1 MARIGVDKLTM
12 LPSFPFSFWST
23 SREGGGVACHVYYI
37 GGVACQPYLYP
48 GPIQVK
54 MCSSLG
60 IKISVFCLFLLV
72 AILAQYLIGQHTSS
86 SKKYKRESFFFIS
99 FSFTNLLYLV
109 SPFQEWQWDTTSLLE
124 AQQL

>member
-37 GGVACQPYLYP
+37 GGVACLAPALP
-48 GPIQVK
+48 PSKVK
-54 MCSSLG
+54 MYSSLG

-86 SKKYKRESFFFIS
+86 SKKYKREFLFIS
-99 FSFTNLLYLV
+99 FS
-109 SPFQEWQWDTTSLLE
+109 
-124 AQQL
+124 